1 MKKIKLPERSK
12 PAMETTTILSAR
24 VTYDTHKKW
33 TELQCKEGKSRIRPS
48 DLMTYMVDYFHDEV
62 FGEHGTK
69 E

>member
-1 MKKIKLPERSK
+1 MKKIKLPERTR
-12 PAMETTTILSAR
+12 PIMETTVILSAR

-33 TELQCKEGKSRIRPS
+33 VELQCKEGTSRIRPC

-62 FGEHGTK
+62 FGEYN

>member
-12 PAMETTTILSAR
+12 PAIETTTILSAR

-33 TELQCKEGKSRIRPS
+33 TELQCKEGKSRI
-48 DLMTYMVDYFHDEV
+48 LMTYMIDYFHDEV
-62 FGEHGTK
+62 FGEYN